1 MREDN
6 MSISNAEASDESDLE
21 TDPEKIKSKLEKC
34 EEELFRLRSP
44 AAPGLGV
51 TEVPVEHYQ
60 LEDLLQQIMPAL
72 SENYDTTFLEDYL
85 RVLQNEEEAVIKS
98 VTHNV
103 LAAVEDALRQ
113 QAGRRDDPL
122 GGQRVVLCA
131 FLCAAA
137 LAAGPRARPALR
149 QLLARATE
157 DEVGVCKL
165 QILFGTED
173 KVKSATKRR
182 RTRREH

>member
-85 RVLQNEEEAVIKS
+85 RVLQNEDEAVIKS

-103 LAAVEDALRQ
+103 KFFISFLFIM
-113 QAGRRDDPL
+113 AGL
-122 GGQRVVLCA
+122 
-131 FLCAAA
+131 
-137 LAAGPRARPALR
+137 
-149 QLLARATE
+149 
-157 DEVGVCKL
+157 
-165 QILFGTED
+165 
-173 KVKSATKRR
+173 
-182 RTRREH
+182 